1 MTYKE
6 LLDSV
11 TFDEIVP
18 CIQHLPDT
26 HNCVA
31 LYKIH
36 YDMLRHLMPQQGED
50 DNKFAEIKY
59 EKDDYEG
66 AEPYLDAHPL
76 EGDLW
81 EVSLAKELIVHP
93 EVKES
98 WPEIAARCLWHTSFY
113 GFTDEQIKKTA
124 ERLGY
129 YSQNLR
135 DWDIEDIE
143 RILAQRLSRRI
154 KALGGYIPTKRDFMI
169 IPSFRAEV
177 RKRMSCFKAKRLRRR
192 IARRRIAREYYSRI
206 CTTGGF
212 IVNAAPDKTS
222 RNDITMKELCALFRA
237 NHIRTYDYRSYTYNA
252 ADRAQ
257 WMQDLINKYD
267 AFNHGILRNCVV
279 CLCASSEHPLSTTDR
294 RVADYVLEMCEGHR
308 NLILKTDDSLGEEMR
323 LIVAF
328 YEGGEIIELEETSK
342 EQPL

>member
-11 TFDEIVP
+11 SFDEIVP
-18 CIQHLPDT
+18 CIQNMLDT
-26 HNCVA
+26 HNCEA

-36 YDMLRHLMPQQGED
+36 YDMLRHLTPRQGED

-66 AEPYLDAHPL
+66 VESYLDAYPL

-93 EVKES
+93 DVKES

-113 GFTDEQIKKTA
+113 GFTREQIQKTG
-124 ERLGY
+124 ERLDY
-129 YSQNLR
+129 YAQNLL
-135 DWDIEDIE
+135 DWDIE
-143 RILAQRLSRRI
+143 RIRAQRLARHI
-154 KALGGYIPTKRDFMI
+154 KALGGYILPKRDFMK

-206 CTTGGF
+206 CTIGGF
-212 IVNAAPDKTS
+212 IVNAVSDKTS
-222 RNDITMKELCALFRA
+222 LSDITMKELCVLFRA
-237 NHIRTYDYRSYTYNA
+237 NHIRTYDYRSYAYKA
-252 ADRAQ
+252 AERAQ
-257 WMQDLINKYD
+257 WMLDLITKYS
-267 AFNHGILRNCVV
+267 AFNHGISRNCVV
-279 CLCASSEHPLSTTDR
+279 CLSASSEHPLSDADR
-294 RVADYVLEMCEGHR
+294 CVADYVLEMCEGHR

-323 LIVAF
+323 LMVAF
-328 YEGGEIIELEETSK
+328 YEMA
-342 EQPL
+342 

>member
-18 CIQHLPDT
+18 CIQNMLDT

-36 YDMLRHLMPQQGED
+36 YDILRHLMPQQGED

-66 AEPYLDAHPL
+66 AEPYLDAYPL

-93 EVKES
+93 DVKES
-98 WPEIAARCLWHTSFY
+98 WPKIAARCLWHTSFY
-113 GFTDEQIKKTA
+113 GFTREQIQKTG
-124 ERLGY
+124 ERLDY
-129 YSQNLR
+129 YAQNLL
-135 DWDIEDIE
+135 DCDIE
-143 RILAQRLSRRI
+143 RIRAQRLSRQI
-154 KALGGYIPTKRDFMI
+154 EALGGYILPKRDFMK

-206 CTTGGF
+206 CTIGGF
-212 IVNAAPDKTS
+212 IVNAVPDKTS
-222 RNDITMKELCALFRA
+222 QSDITMKELCALFRA
-237 NHIRTYDYRSYTYNA
+237 DHVRTYDYRSYAYNA
-252 ADRAQ
+252 AERAK
-257 WMQDLINKYD
+257 WMLDLIEKYS
-267 AFNHGILRNCVV
+267 AFNHGIFRNCVV
-279 CLCASSEHPLSTTDR
+279 CLSASSEHPLSEADR

-308 NLILKTDDSLGEEMR
+308 NLILKTDDSLGEEIR
-323 LIVAF
+323 LMVAF
-328 YEGGEIIELEETSK
+328 YEMA
-342 EQPL
+342 

>member
-18 CIQHLPDT
+18 CIQNMLDT

-66 AEPYLDAHPL
+66 AEPYLDAYPL

-93 EVKES
+93 DVKES

-113 GFTDEQIKKTA
+113 GFTREQIQKTG
-124 ERLGY
+124 ERLDY
-129 YSQNLR
+129 YAQNLL
-135 DWDIEDIE
+135 DCDIE
-143 RILAQRLSRRI
+143 RIRAQRLSRQI
-154 KALGGYIPTKRDFMI
+154 KALGGYILPKRDFMI

-177 RKRMSCFKAKRLRRR
+177 RKRMSCFKVKRLRRR

-206 CTTGGF
+206 CTIGGF
-212 IVNAAPDKTS
+212 IVNAAPDETS
-222 RNDITMKELCALFRA
+222 QSDITLKELCELFRA
-237 NHIRTYDYRSYTYNA
+237 NRIQTYDYRSYAYNA
-252 ADRAQ
+252 AERAQ
-257 WMQDLINKYD
+257 WMLDLVRKYN
-267 AFNHGILRNCVV
+267 AFHHGIFNNCVV
-279 CLCASSEHPLSTTDR
+279 CLSASSEHPLSEADR

-308 NLILKTDDSLGEEMR
+308 NLILKTDDSLDEEIR
-323 LIVAF
+323 LMVAF
-328 YEGGEIIELEETSK
+328 YEMA
-342 EQPL
+342 

>member
-18 CIQHLPDT
+18 CIQNMLDT

-36 YDMLRHLMPQQGED
+36 YDILRHLMPQQGED

-66 AEPYLDAHPL
+66 AEPYLDAYPL

-93 EVKES
+93 DVKES

-113 GFTDEQIKKTA
+113 GFTREQIQKTG
-124 ERLGY
+124 ERLDY
-129 YSQNLR
+129 YAQNLL
-135 DWDIEDIE
+135 DCDIE
-143 RILAQRLSRRI
+143 RIRAQRLSRQI
-154 KALGGYIPTKRDFMI
+154 KALGGYILPKRDFMI

-177 RKRMSCFKAKRLRRR
+177 RKRMSCFKVKRLRRR

-206 CTTGGF
+206 CTIGGF
-212 IVNAAPDKTS
+212 IVNAAPDETS
-222 RNDITMKELCALFRA
+222 QSDITLKELCELFRA
-237 NHIRTYDYRSYTYNA
+237 NRIQTYDYRSYAYNA
-252 ADRAQ
+252 AERAQ
-257 WMQDLINKYD
+257 WMLDLVRKYN
-267 AFNHGILRNCVV
+267 AFHHGIFNNCVV
-279 CLCASSEHPLSTTDR
+279 CLIASSEHPLSEADR

-308 NLILKTDDSLGEEMR
+308 NLILKTDDSLGEEIR
-323 LIVAF
+323 LMVAF
-328 YEGGEIIELEETSK
+328 YEMA
-342 EQPL
+342 

>member
-18 CIQHLPDT
+18 CIQNMLDT

-36 YDMLRHLMPQQGED
+36 YDILRHLMPQQGED

-66 AEPYLDAHPL
+66 AEPYLDAYPL

-93 EVKES
+93 DVKES

-113 GFTDEQIKKTA
+113 GFTREQIQKTG
-124 ERLGY
+124 ERLDY
-129 YSQNLR
+129 YAQNLL
-135 DWDIEDIE
+135 DCDIE
-143 RILAQRLSRRI
+143 RIRAQRLARHI
-154 KALGGYIPTKRDFMI
+154 KALGGYILPKRDFMK

-206 CTTGGF
+206 CTIGGF
-212 IVNAAPDKTS
+212 IVNAAPDETS
-222 RNDITMKELCALFRA
+222 QSDITLKELCELFRA
-237 NHIRTYDYRSYTYNA
+237 NRIQTYDYRSYAYNA
-252 ADRAQ
+252 AERAQ
-257 WMQDLINKYD
+257 WMLDLVRKYN
-267 AFNHGILRNCVV
+267 AFHHGIFNNCVV
-279 CLCASSEHPLSTTDR
+279 CLSASSEHPLSEADR

-308 NLILKTDDSLGEEMR
+308 NLILKTDDSLGEEIR
-323 LIVAF
+323 LMVAF
-328 YEGGEIIELEETSK
+328 YEMA
-342 EQPL
+342 